1 MRIHEEY
8 EGIFT
13 ISAFKVDAKGDEIP
27 GTRRAPVPPFRNL
40 ITNGGLDRMGGN
52 ADYLTWCQVG
62 SGSTAPSAGDSNLV
76 SRVAGSSTL
85 QSTLSGVQPSAPYF
99 TWRRNTK
106 RFATGVAAGNLAE
119 VGMGWLS
126 TGGLFSRALIL
137 DALGTP
143 TTITILADESLDVT
157 YELRAYPKVTDSTGT
172 IVATGNIGGSYDF
185 IMRAANVT
193 SNDDLL
199 GWHIA
204 QNGTEQG
211 RLSVSAITSRRVYN
225 GPIGPITGLPSG
237 SSLNVLVN
245 QLAYSLGSL
254 ERKFV
259 VALGL
264 NDGNIASGINSTSVK
279 IGIGVYQ
286 CQFTPPIPKTSE
298 DEVNLTF
305 VHTWAR
311 RP

>member
-8 EGIFT
+8 EGVFT
-13 ISAFKVDAKGDEIP
+13 LSAFKVDADGEEIP
-27 GTRRAPVPPFRNL
+27 GTRREPVPPFRNL
-40 ITNGGLDRMGGN
+40 ITNGGLDRMGDN
-52 ADYLTWCQVG
+52 ADYLIWCQVG

-76 SRVAGSSTL
+76 SRVAGSNAT
-85 QSTLSGVQPSAPYF
+85 QATLSGAQPSAPYF

-172 IVATGNIGGSYDF
+172 IAATGNIGGSYDF
-185 IMRAANVT
+185 IMRAAAVLNNNNLT
-193 SNDDLL
+193 
-199 GWHIA
+199 GWNIG
-204 QNGTEQG
+204 QNGTDQG
-211 RLSVSAITSRRVYN
+211 GGPTIGSTGRRVFD
-225 GPIGPITGLPSG
+225 GDIGPITGTPSG
-237 SSLNVLVN
+237 NPLSIPVN
-245 QLAYSLGSL
+245 AAAYSAGSL
-254 ERKFV
+254 ERKFI

-264 NDGNIASGINSTSVK
+264 NDGNLASGIRSTSVK

-286 CQFTPPIPKTSE
+286 CQFTPAIPKTAG

-305 VHTWAR
+305 KHSWAR